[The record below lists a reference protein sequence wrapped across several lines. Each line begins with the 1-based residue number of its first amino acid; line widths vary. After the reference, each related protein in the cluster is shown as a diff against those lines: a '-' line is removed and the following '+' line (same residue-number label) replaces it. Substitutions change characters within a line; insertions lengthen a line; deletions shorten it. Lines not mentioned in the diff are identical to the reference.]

1 MKHIVLASITGLALV
16 TGVGS
21 ASAADHAMSNKS
33 SKMPTTQSMATDSLS
48 LTTSQ
53 QKQAWNGIES
63 QATKQN
69 APASFTASIGAT
81 VPQEIKL
88 SPVPAKVANDALI
101 SNKLANRQSK
111 RQEDCRCDQRQRLTT
126 FPIQE
131 E

>member
-33 SKMPTTQSMATDSLS
+33 SKMPMTQSMATDSLS

-88 SPVPAKVANDALI
+88 SPVPAKVANEVPKLRPYDYALI
-101 SNKLANRQSK
+101 SNKLLIVNPKDKKIVDVIRGSV
-111 RQEDCRCDQRQRLTT
+111 
-126 FPIQE
+126 
-131 E
+131 

>member
-1 MKHIVLASITGLALV
+1 MAGHGVVSGPALQRRMIRGW
-16 TGVGS
+16 TPRRLR
-21 ASAADHAMSNKS
+21 HPQFL
-33 SKMPTTQSMATDSLS
+33 PTSRRRH
-48 LTTSQ
+48 
-53 QKQAWNGIES
+53 GIES

-111 RQEDCRCDQRQRLTT
+111 RQEDCRCDQRQRL
-126 FPIQE
+126 
-131 E
+131 